1 MNKTIIPIKGM
12 HCRSCEILV
21 GEKLEELKN
30 VKKVQVSFKD
40 KTAEVYSN
48 TPLDMDLACEAIRQA
63 GYEVGNDSA
72 EHWVSRNLSDYTDL
86 ALAFILLVILFVLG
100 SGFGLFNISI
110 GGGNPSSLLVVLLIG
125 LTAGI
130 STCMALIGG
139 LVLGISARHTALHPS
154 ATALQKFRPHLFF
167 NLGRIIA
174 YFILGGVI
182 GLIGQVFQF
191 SSMVIGFMTLAV
203 AVVMLL
209 LGLKLIGIFPKL
221 SDTSLSL
228 PASISRFLGLK
239 KRQAKEYSH
248 LNSMLL
254 GGLTF
259 FLPCGF
265 TQAMQLYAMST
276 GNFLSGALI
285 MSVFAIGTAPG
296 LLSIGGLTSI
306 IKGSFAKIFFQFA
319 GLVIIALA
327 VFNFSNGFNLT
338 GWTIN
343 FAAEN
348 TNTVQT
354 PTSTIEN
361 GFQIVRMT
369 QTAFG
374 YNPNHFVV
382 KKGLPVKWIVNA
394 TDTNSCSGGISL
406 PKFNIIK
413 NLVIGE
419 NTIEFTPTEIGKIKF
434 TCTMGMYPGE
444 FTVVE

>member
-1 MNKTIIPIKGM
+1 
-12 HCRSCEILV
+12 
-21 GEKLEELKN
+21 
-30 VKKVQVSFKD
+30 
-40 KTAEVYSN
+40 
-48 TPLDMDLACEAIRQA
+48 
-63 GYEVGNDSA
+63 
-72 EHWVSRNLSDYTDL
+72 
-86 ALAFILLVILFVLG
+86 
-100 SGFGLFNISI
+100 
-110 GGGNPSSLLVVLLIG
+110 
-125 LTAGI
+125 
-130 STCMALIGG
+130 MALIGG